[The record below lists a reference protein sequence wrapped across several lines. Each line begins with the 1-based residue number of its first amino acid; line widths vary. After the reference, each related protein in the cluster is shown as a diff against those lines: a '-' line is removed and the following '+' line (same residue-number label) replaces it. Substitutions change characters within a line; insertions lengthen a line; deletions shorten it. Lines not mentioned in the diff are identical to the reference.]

1 MSLLSSEE
9 FFSAVEEISGKRLNE
24 NQKRAVSF
32 SEKPLKVVAGPGSG
46 KTEVLVLRAL
56 YFMAVKGFPA
66 RSIFLVSFTR
76 KAASELLTRIVSYAG
91 RLREVY
97 PELPLEPYELYCGT
111 LHSLAARVM
120 EEFQFEDYQRY
131 ALMGDFE
138 RELFIYRLF
147 KKELSKGFYPDFFS
161 LFKKEDGELLPHQ
174 KLSILSF
181 LFDFLTQNLVSIKK
195 IRKKLKEKPENAA
208 ALTEA
213 MEAYGK
219 YLRAVR
225 ENSLLDHSLL
235 ERMFYQFL
243 KSDVGKLFLGGDGT
257 DYFPGIKA
265 VLVDEYQDTNPLDEK
280 IYFAL
285 ARRSKNLT
293 VVGDDCQ
300 ALYRFRGAVVE
311 CFIDFEKRC
320 RKELGLEP
328 ERVELFE
335 NYRSDKSIVAFLN
348 YFLKKHREE
357 EGFKD
362 SWKELATRKLVKWFS
377 QIDSYPELE
386 GSVFP
391 LEGGKEAQAQF
402 VADFLKFLK
411 ELGVIEDYSDA
422 VLLLPTTRER
432 DYDGNKTLA
441 ALVRERLEALGIGVY
456 NPRSKA
462 FKERREVYLPV
473 GALSL
478 LLPRPARLELPQ
490 VVEIWEREAEEFFP
504 EGLLNSLK
512 EMALSGEAGLL
523 ELFYR
528 LIPRLEPCGEFEK
541 FNLGRLS
548 QLLFAVEGLS
558 RKEVDG
564 AEDLEKRLKELS
576 GEIPARPSRP
586 EGVEREKWL
595 RLTVTRLHSF
605 LEFYRSFLPLLAL
618 GSADQEELPRVPPGH
633 FPLMTIHQSK
643 GLEFP
648 VVMVGELDRA
658 PSNRRLAG
666 LEKLFSSLLPYRISR
681 SWERN
686 AVDAAKQFF
695 VAYSRAIYALIILSD
710 GKVSEEDLEK
720 RPWKAAGYP
729 AFKPEELRIFREKFR
744 RKVEDES
751 RGDSPQT

>member
-1 MSLLSSEE
+1 M
-9 FFSAVEEISGKRLNE
+9 VEEISGKKLNE
-24 NQKRAVSF
+24 NQKRAVVF
-32 SEKPLKVVAGPGSG
+32 EGKPLKVVAGPGSG
-46 KTEVLVLRAL
+46 KTEVLVLKAL
-56 YFMAVKGFPA
+56 YLMAVKGLSP

-76 KAASELLTRIVSYAG
+76 KAAKELLTRLVSYSG
-91 RLREVY
+91 RLK
-97 PELPLEPYELYCGT
+97 ELCPGLSLEPYELYCGT

-147 KKELSKGFYPDFFS
+147 KE
-161 LFKKEDGELLPHQ
+161 ELLKNSYPNFFAPFKREGEEELPPHE

-181 LFDFLTQNLVSIKK
+181 LFDFLTQNLVSLKK
-195 IRKKLKEKPENAA
+195 VEKKVEKLLRRKELLKEEELHR
-208 ALTEA
+208 ALALKEA
-213 MEAYGK
+213 KEAYQK
-219 YLRAVR
+219 YLKAVR

-235 ERMFYQFL
+235 ERMFFQFL
-243 KSDVGKLFLGGDGT
+243 KSEEGELFLKGDGT
-257 DYFPGIKA
+257 EYFPGIKA

-280 IYFAL
+280 IYFTL
-285 ARRSKNLT
+285 AKNHKNLT
-293 VVGDDCQ
+293 VVGDDYQ

-311 CFIDFEKRC
+311 CFIEFEERC
-320 RKELGLEP
+320 RKELEVEA

-348 YFLKKHREE
+348 YFLKKHRES
-357 EGFKD
+357 KD
-362 SWKELATRKLVKWFS
+362 FRGAWRALSTKKLVKWFS
-377 QIDSYPELE
+377 QIDSYPEVR
-386 GSVFP
+386 GSVFSV
-391 LEGGKEAQAQF
+391 EGSREAQAAF
-402 VADFLKFLK
+402 VAELLKSLK

-422 VLLLPTTRER
+422 VLLLPSTRER
-432 DYDGNKTLA
+432 DYEGNETLA
-441 ALVRERLEALGIGVY
+441 ALVRKRLEALKIGVY

-478 LLPRPARLELPQ
+478 ILPEPKGVELPPA
-490 VVEIWEREAEEFFP
+490 VEVWRREAEAFFP
-504 EGLLNSLK
+504 KELLNSLK
-512 EMALSGEAGLL
+512 EEALRGEVGLL

-528 LIPRLEPCGEFEK
+528 LIPLLEVESEVEK

-564 AEDLEKRLKELS
+564 AESLEEKLREVLSELPLPVKE
-576 GEIPARPSRP
+576 P
-586 EGVEREKWL
+586 EGLEREKWL
-595 RLTVTRLHSF
+595 RLTASRVLSF

-618 GSADQEELPRVPPGH
+618 GSADQEELPQVPPGH

-648 VVMVGELDRA
+648 IVIVGGLDGA
-658 PSNRRLAG
+658 SSNWRLAR
-666 LEKLFSSLLPYRISR
+666 LEELFSSFLPYQVKN

-695 VAYSRAIYALIILSD
+695 VAYSRAIYALVILH
-710 GKVSEEDLEK
+710 GGEVSEEDLK
-720 RPWKAAGYP
+720 SRPWKAAGYP
-729 AFKPEELRIFREKFR
+729 AFEPAELRSFREKFK
-744 RKVEDES
+744 RKVEGEA
-751 RGDSPQT
+751 RGDSQ